1 MTSTTETH
9 PGADPVLAL
18 RAVLDG
24 ALTLPGDDGWE
35 LAAQAWNLSVP
46 QRPRAVVAVRSA
58 PDVVETVRFAR
69 DHSLRI
75 SAQPSG
81 HGATRALDDTILI
94 RTAAL
99 DDVWID
105 ADARVARVGSG
116 VTWAKLQGELDGT
129 GLTGLI
135 GSSSDVTVV
144 GSCLGG
150 GLSWLSRPF
159 GTSASALRAVELVD
173 ASGRHRW
180 VSDEKDPELMWA
192 LRGGGGDLGIVT
204 AVEIDLFPA
213 ARLTGGR
220 LVFPGEQ
227 AGPVLRAFTAV
238 TSVAPDTLSLWA
250 AVMHFPPLPFLP
262 EEIRG
267 RSFCFVD
274 AVYVGGPDELATLL
288 APVRH
293 AGTVLR
299 ETVRPLQPS
308 EIGTVCEEPAEP
320 SPGTHAAM
328 GVRIVDDEVIDRI
341 LRLAGPGTGTPLT
354 RVQIRHLGAALRRPV
369 AGAAGRIDAEYLVS
383 ALVMLPDPALAG
395 PVAAAMTQ
403 LREAMAPWDA
413 GPTVLSMLG
422 PDEEAAAAFDEPTLA
437 RLRRVKATVDPS
449 GVIRGNY
456 PLAGNQVLSRT

>member
-9 PGADPVLAL
+9 PAGDPVLAL
-18 RAVLDG
+18 RAGLDG
-24 ALTLPGDDGWE
+24 ALTLPGDNGWE
-35 LAAQAWNLSVP
+35 LAARAWNLSVA
-46 QRPRAVVAVRSA
+46 QRPRAVLAARVAA
-58 PDVVETVRFAR
+58 DVVTAVRFAR
-69 DHSLRI
+69 DHSLQI

-81 HGATRALDDTILI
+81 HGATGALDETILI
-94 RTAAL
+94 RTAAF

-116 VTWAKLQGELDGT
+116 VTWAQLQSELDGT

-135 GSSSDVTVV
+135 GSSPDVTVV

-159 GTSASALRAVELVD
+159 GTGASSLRAVELVD

-180 VSDEKDPELMWA
+180 VSDDKDPELMWA
-192 LRGGGGDLGIVT
+192 LRGGGGDFGIVT
-204 AVEIDLFPA
+204 AVELDLFPA
-213 ARLTGGR
+213 PRITGGR
-220 LVFPGEQ
+220 LVFPAEQ
-227 AGPVLRAFTAV
+227 AAQVLRAFTAV
-238 TSVAPDTLSLWA
+238 TSLAPDTLSLWA

-274 AVYVGGPDELATLL
+274 AVHVGGRDELATLL
-288 APVRH
+288 APVRQ

-299 ETVRPLQPS
+299 ETVRPLRPS

-320 SPGTHAAM
+320 SPATHTAM
-328 GVRIVDDEVIDRI
+328 GLSVVDDEVIDRI

-354 RVQIRHLGAALRRPV
+354 QVQIRHLGAALRRPV

-383 ALVMLPDPALAG
+383 ALAMLPEPTLAG

-422 PDEEAAAAFDEPTLA
+422 PHEEVTAAFDEPTLA

-456 PLAGNQVLSRT
+456 PLAGK